1 MGISK
6 LLNITEKLIEERM
19 SMALKGKVKM
29 LCVGIRKKEI
39 LIGENKYI
47 SSKQIYYNYPKFC
60 SIHAELDFF
69 YKAKKNNFFADDIL
83 IVGKRTSFLKTTKPC
98 IYCATVLSE
107 LKFKRIHFFEHG
119 VLVSMSRKDF
129 IKSVNFSFEFKVYL
143 V

>member
-6 LLNITEKLIEERM
+6 LLKITEKLIEERT
-19 SMALKGKVKM
+19 SIALKGKVKM

-69 YKAKKNNFFADDIL
+69 IKL
-83 IVGKRTSFLKTTKPC
+83 
-98 IYCATVLSE
+98 
-107 LKFKRIHFFEHG
+107 KRIIFLLTIF
-119 VLVSMSRKDF
+119 
-129 IKSVNFSFEFKVYL
+129 
-143 V
+143 